1 MPLSEVLR
9 SNQWFTCP
17 SSLPG
22 PWLNSFKTPQRL
34 PDADALQGALHSLP
48 PVGSKLTF
56 PPVSRHSPADSHE
69 RHHRP
74 LSSPTDRKIAEPF
87 PPLKQ
92 RLLSGLYSPSLPLCE
107 LLDTELQRTVQLRTA
122 PSSTD
127 THRAGG
133 KRLVPAGPHAP
144 PSDSAPRSS
153 PQHLLSRG
161 LPWVR
166 EPQDSPK
173 MVALMSSCARIQ
185 INHTGP
191 TTCVCGTRS
200 LGQ

>member
-1 MPLSEVLR
+1 MPLSEVLW
-9 SNQWFTCP
+9 SNRWSTCP

-22 PWLNSFKTPQRL
+22 PWLNSLKTPQRS
-34 PDADALQGALHSLP
+34 PDADALQGGLHSLP

-56 PPVSRHSPADSHE
+56 PPVSRRSPADSHK

-122 PSSTD
+122 LSAKD

-153 PQHLLSRG
+153 PQDLLSRG

-166 EPQDSPK
+166 ERKASPK
-173 MVALMSSCARIQ
+173 IIALVS
-185 INHTGP
+185 
-191 TTCVCGTRS
+191 
-200 LGQ
+200 